1 MPDEKKKKAATSER
15 IRQEAAKKKKEAV
28 NPKNTRK
35 YTDYEKKATKA
46 YAGPGTKLAKPGTEM
61 EKMQKAAVKK
71 RIAEAKA
78 GTKHTEKTR
87 PGTISK
93 MAEKM
98 RQEAREK
105 AAFSNK
111 RQEMFEKK
119 GYFGK

>member
-1 MPDEKKKKAATSER
+1 MPYGDEK
-15 IRQEAAKKKKEAV
+15 KKKKEAV

-78 GTKHTEKTR
+78 GMKHTEKTR

-98 RQEAREK
+98 RQEEMNK
-105 AAFSNK
+105 ASFKNRDQENFKK
-111 RQEMFEKK
+111 R